1 MKKLFFLFLFIPL
14 TALASLKNPKA
25 SSSEKVSLGEIKDAL
40 GEKARQADSIAAS
53 ITSLEKEIGMVNN
66 RYLERSKENQSL
78 EKKLE
83 MLQEGIAER
92 LAELEGKQDKARK
105 LARLYA
111 LEGQDEEDENLLL
124 KKTILVRLLKE
135 RMAELDGL
143 KAEARELGQTFSAYQ
158 KKLKETRA
166 NEESLYAV
174 ILDLEN
180 QKKHLSKSYIT
191 SLESK
196 NELEEKLENALA
208 KQKTYSAMAKVKN
221 GAVELNLISPLDNF
235 VNFTGGKKGVTFKYD
250 SKAPIK
256 ATAGGEVVYSGELAS
271 YGKVIMVDHGHEV
284 RSVIL
289 GDLQVKVKKGD
300 KVSQGQILGYTM
312 AEPGIKK
319 SLYYEVRKKNIA
331 QNTLQWLQN
340 NNKLANI

>member
-1 MKKLFFLFLFIPL
+1 
-14 TALASLKNPKA
+14 
-25 SSSEKVSLGEIKDAL
+25 
-40 GEKARQADSIAAS
+40 
-53 ITSLEKEIGMVNN
+53 
-66 RYLERSKENQSL
+66 
-78 EKKLE
+78 
-83 MLQEGIAER
+83 
-92 LAELEGKQDKARK
+92 
-105 LARLYA
+105 
-111 LEGQDEEDENLLL
+111 
-124 KKTILVRLLKE
+124 
-135 RMAELDGL
+135 
-143 KAEARELGQTFSAYQ
+143 
-158 KKLKETRA
+158 
-166 NEESLYAV
+166 
-174 ILDLEN
+174 
-180 QKKHLSKSYIT
+180 
-191 SLESK
+191 
-196 NELEEKLENALA
+196 
-208 KQKTYSAMAKVKN
+208 MAKVKN